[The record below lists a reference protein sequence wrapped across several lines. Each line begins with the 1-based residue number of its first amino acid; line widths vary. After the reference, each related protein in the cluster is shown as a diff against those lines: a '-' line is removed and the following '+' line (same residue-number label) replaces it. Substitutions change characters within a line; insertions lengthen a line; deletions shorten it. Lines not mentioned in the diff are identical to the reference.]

1 MNKGLL
7 LAAALL
13 AGSVQTEAQ
22 TMISKNHIQLQ
33 SDCMTPEA
41 LWAMGR
47 IGGCAASPDGKKIAY
62 QVGYYSVKE
71 NKGHQMLFVMDADGK
86 NKRQL
91 TQTAKSET
99 DVAWIEGGKKL
110 AFLCDGQL
118 FTENPDGT
126 DRKQVSES
134 KTDIEGF
141 RFSPDGKKVILIKSL
156 PYHGSIKQ
164 NPSDLPKATGMVI
177 TDLNYRHWDHYVTTI
192 LHPFV
197 ANVSANG
204 MIDEGKDIL
213 AGENYECPTAPF
225 GGIEQ
230 LAWSVDRRSVAYT
243 CRKKEGVAY
252 ATSFSANERPHQD
265 HEIPSHR
272 LRKIQE

>member
-33 SDCMTPEA
+33 SDRMTPEA

-126 DRKQVSES
+126 ERKQVSE
-134 KTDIEGF
+134 
-141 RFSPDGKKVILIKSL
+141 
-156 PYHGSIKQ
+156 
-164 NPSDLPKATGMVI
+164 
-177 TDLNYRHWDHYVTTI
+177 
-192 LHPFV
+192 
-197 ANVSANG
+197 
-204 MIDEGKDIL
+204 
-213 AGENYECPTAPF
+213 
-225 GGIEQ
+225 
-230 LAWSVDRRSVAYT
+230 
-243 CRKKEGVAY
+243 
-252 ATSFSANERPHQD
+252 
-265 HEIPSHR
+265 
-272 LRKIQE
+272 